1 MTDQEAAFVVI
12 LMDALTHRRDCRR
25 IASGELLERLLATC
39 LGEFRASG
47 PRNLMKIAE
56 R

>member
-25 IASGELLERLLATC
+25 IASGECSKDCSQPAWEN
-39 LGEFRASG
+39 LGPPARETS
-47 PRNLMKIAE
+47 
-56 R
+56 